1 MKTTAL
7 IAACALAFGTAA
19 FAQQQDKTSR
29 TENSATADAAAP
41 ADDGQRTKN
50 ALKNLGNKTRNAMHR
65 AGDKVRHATNKGK
78 HEVKEKHARADR
90 HHRDDTRA
98 MGAGRADTRDARDAE
113 MSRRQRMDA
122 AYDNW
127 KSRQKNG

>member
-1 MKTTAL
+1 MKATTL
-7 IAACALAFGTAA
+7 VAACALAFGTAA
-19 FAQQQDKTSR
+19 FAQQQDNTSR
-29 TENSATADAAAP
+29 TQNSAGADSMKP
-41 ADDGQRTKN
+41 ADDADRTKN
-50 ALKNLGNKTRNAMHR
+50 ALKNLGKKTRNAMHR

-78 HEVKEKHARADR
+78 QEVNEKHARADR

-98 MGAGRADTRDARDAE
+98 MGASRADTRDAE
-113 MSRRQRMDA
+113 MSRRERMDS